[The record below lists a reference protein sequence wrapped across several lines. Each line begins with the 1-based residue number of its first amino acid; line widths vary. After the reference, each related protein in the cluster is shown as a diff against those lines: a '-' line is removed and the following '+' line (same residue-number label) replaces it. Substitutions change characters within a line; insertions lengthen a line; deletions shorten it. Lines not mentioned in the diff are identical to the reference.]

1 MKTRSRSTKKG
12 ETGAE
17 IKCSDTVD
25 KPAKGLPRASSQTS
39 PMKVEVRVR
48 GDRTWRERSDGTKK
62 VCVDRTG
69 VSEDME
75 GWGGQGRGCRNR
87 EGSCGLKRVGV
98 DRKVRGHRG
107 ESSLHGL
114 ERVGGQ
120 DLRGRP
126 RFFRDLDNS
135 SSLPWLKCHR
145 EGGS

>member
-1 MKTRSRSTKKG
+1 M
-12 ETGAE
+12 
-17 IKCSDTVD
+17 KCSDTVD
-25 KPAKGLPRASSQTS
+25 KPAPLLPRASSIS
-39 PMKVEVRVR
+39 PMRVEVGVH
-48 GDRTWRERSDGTKK
+48 GGRTWRQGSDGTKE
-62 VCVDRTG
+62 VGVDRTG

-87 EGSCGLKRVGV
+87 EGSWGLKRVGV

-120 DLRGRP
+120 DLPGRP

-135 SSLPWLKCHR
+135 CSLPWLECHR